1 MVFNELVLTVSYL
14 QTAEINLNLIT
25 TSLQCYLIYRLIALL
40 FKDCTQQAS
49 TENYITQILTTA
61 DAMLKINSF
70 QNPKRNTIQY
80 WFLQK

>member
-25 TSLQCYLIYRLIALL
+25 TSLQCYLIYRLI
-40 FKDCTQQAS
+40 CTQRAS

-61 DAMLKINSF
+61 DAMLNINSF

-80 WFLQK
+80 WFFQK